1 MFPFHKIKI
10 DQSFVRDIE
19 TDTESRAITQATLSL
34 AKLMGLR
41 CTAEGVETLFQASF
55 LREHGCDELQGYL
68 VGKPQPM
75 EKMWHLIEAAGG
87 LPAAPE
93 AEAGAAPAPMPRSAL
108 AS

>member
-1 MFPFHKIKI
+1 
-10 DQSFVRDIE
+10 
-19 TDTESRAITQATLSL
+19 
-34 AKLMGLR
+34 MGLR

-75 EKMWHLIEAAGG
+75 DKMWHLIEAAGG
-87 LPAAPE
+87 MPTEDPLEAPALAAPVRRN
-93 AEAGAAPAPMPRSAL
+93 AI